1 MVESRNGLFDIIE
14 FLCAERGIRISEMCN
29 DLDMRQGLMSDLKVG
44 KATTLNMENIRKI
57 ADYFNVS
64 TDVLYGRETPKT
76 NKYVDARSKIVIPV
90 DADGLDEAIAKAK
103 ELNALLDRAKK
114 SIKNLYFGTL
124 YN

>member
-14 FLCAERGIRISEMCN
+14 CLCAERGIRISEMCN

-57 ADYFNVS
+57 ADYFSVS

-76 NKYVDARSKIVIPV
+76 NKYVDARNKIVFPVDV
-90 DADGLDEAIAKAK
+90 DADGLDEAIAKAEK
-103 ELNALLDRAKK
+103 LNALLDRAQK
-114 SIKNLYFGTL
+114 SIKNLYFL
-124 YN
+124 